1 MKADL
6 RVINLETSITTS
18 SEFWPGKGINYRM
31 HPKNVLCL
39 TEANIDFCSLANNHT
54 LDWGY
59 SGLAETMEALAR
71 AKIRFAGAGGNL
83 SEARKP
89 AIFKVEGKGRV
100 ILFALCADSSGVPA
114 AWAAAENR
122 PGVNLIR
129 NLSGE
134 TIQGLAEDF
143 RQVKQ
148 AGDILVVSI
157 HWGGNWGYEV
167 PREHRSFAHRLIDEA
182 GVDVV
187 HGHSSHHARPIEV
200 HRGKLILYGC
210 GDFINDYEGIG
221 GYKEFRDDLVLM
233 YFPSVDAATGKLI
246 NLQMTPLEIK
256 RFRLQRAARTDTG
269 WLRDTLNRQS
279 RAFGCQVVLGEDNRL
294 YLRW

>member
-1 MKADL
+1 
-6 RVINLETSITTS
+6 
-18 SEFWPGKGINYRM
+18 
-31 HPKNVLCL
+31 
-39 TEANIDFCSLANNHT
+39 
-54 LDWGY
+54 
-59 SGLAETMEALAR
+59 MEALAR
-71 AKIRFAGAGGNL
+71 AKIRFTGAGGNL

-167 PREHRSFAHRLIDEA
+167 PR
-182 GVDVV
+182 
-187 HGHSSHHARPIEV
+187 
-200 HRGKLILYGC
+200 GKLILYGC

-246 NLQMTPLEIK
+246 NLQMMPLEIK
-256 RFRLQRAARTDTG
+256 RFRLRRAARTDAG